1 MDNLPSGLVNR
12 RIPLSLGVEVRSDV
26 ARPGTLIYPRQALSI
41 NLEAYWP
48 AFFLHKL
55 CNFKFQV

>member
-26 ARPGTLIYPRQALSI
+26 ARPRHFNLS
-41 NLEAYWP
+41 
-48 AFFLHKL
+48 
-55 CNFKFQV
+55 